1 MFKRWLPKTG
11 AFFEFFEQHSHLS
24 KEACAELHAL
34 ATNPDGLE
42 SRVKRIKEIEHR
54 ADEIAHLCI
63 DTLHNTFI
71 TPIDRS
77 DIHRLIRRLDDI
89 IDAVDSVAARML
101 MYRMTE
107 IRPEMRDLTQTLVE
121 AVDEIAQAIEDLPFL
136 NKRADSI
143 QESCWEVYEAES
155 RGDAHLR
162 TALVSLF
169 DTQTDPMVVIKWKE
183 IFEGLERATDRCQEA
198 AHIISGIVIEA
209 S

>member
-42 SRVKRIKEIEHR
+42 SRVKRIKEMEHR

-143 QESCWEVYEAES
+143 QESCWEVYEADLGWGAHPVVIVSHPARAARKPFVCCRAPGRSFS
-155 RGDAHLR
+155 RGV
-162 TALVSLF
+162 TATPARRLSM
-169 DTQTDPMVVIKWKE
+169 TAP
-183 IFEGLERATDRCQEA
+183 CN
-198 AHIISGIVIEA
+198 
-209 S
+209 